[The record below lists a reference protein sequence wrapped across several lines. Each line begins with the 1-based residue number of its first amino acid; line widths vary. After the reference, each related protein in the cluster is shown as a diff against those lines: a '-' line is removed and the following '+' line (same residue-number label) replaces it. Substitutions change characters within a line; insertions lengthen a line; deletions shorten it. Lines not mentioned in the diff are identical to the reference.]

1 MCFVLHVYFIY
12 TESHIIRFLI
22 RLAKFLNLKK
32 EGSSFAGRVVE
43 PALRLLNENGLV
55 AVRLLISFLWLIV
68 CVQPLNGNICN
79 YMYFCRTK
87 QSIC

>member
-1 MCFVLHVYFIY
+1 MCFVLLVYFIC

-43 PALRLLNENGLV
+43 PVLRLLNENALV
-55 AVRLLISFLWLIV
+55 AVWSTLFILMAYIFVLNHSIVICVIISLSAGRS
-68 CVQPLNGNICN
+68 N
-79 YMYFCRTK
+79 
-87 QSIC
+87 